1 MVPSHRCSTM
11 GMAKTDAV
19 LQKDKYDFT
28 KLNTLSVV
36 SLATALTGFGFVAAI
51 ITGHISLA
59 QIKRTGQNG
68 RALAIAGVVIG
79 YASIAL
85 WILGS
90 IAMIVFRF
98 YAGSRY
104 GVDIPDGGMMNGW
117 NNDSNNRFGPGMMT
131 NN

>member
-1 MVPSHRCSTM
+1 M

-19 LQKDKYDFT
+19 PQKDKYDFT

-36 SLATALTGFGFVAAI
+36 SLASALTGFGVVAAI

-59 QIKRTGQNG
+59 QIERTGQNG
-68 RALAIAGVVIG
+68 RPLALAGVILG

-85 WILGS
+85 WVLGW
-90 IAMIVFRF
+90 VFWTGLMF
-98 YAGSRY
+98 WAAKNGY
-104 GVDIPDGGMMNGW
+104 GDFDGMRGGWDMNM
-117 NNDSNNRFGPGMMT
+117 DDMGPGMMQ

>member
-1 MVPSHRCSTM
+1 
-11 GMAKTDAV
+11 MAKENAV
-19 LQKDKYDFT
+19 PQKDKYDFT

-36 SLATALTGFGFVAAI
+36 SLASALTGFGVVAAI

-68 RALAIAGVVIG
+68 RVLALSGVILG
-79 YASIAL
+79 YVSIAI

-90 IAMIVFRF
+90 IFWTVVMLWA
-98 YAGSRY
+98 AKNGY
-104 GVDIPDGGMMNGW
+104 GDFEGMRGGWDMEHMDGPMGGPMG
-117 NNDSNNRFGPGMMT
+117 GPGKME